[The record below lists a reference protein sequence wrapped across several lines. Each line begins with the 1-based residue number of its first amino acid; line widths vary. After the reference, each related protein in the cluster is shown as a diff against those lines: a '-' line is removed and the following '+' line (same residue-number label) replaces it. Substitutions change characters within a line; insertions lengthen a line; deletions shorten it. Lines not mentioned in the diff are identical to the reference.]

1 MFGGTHE
8 AVEWVNPLIG
18 ASTSQK
24 LGEGK
29 TFPGPTTPFG
39 LVQATT
45 LVRPQGDCGL
55 SSAAWAAAGDG
66 GSGLKDT
73 IAVPA
78 SPAQDAAIP
87 PKNLLRSLE
96 IGVERPVSLKEFNV
110 SVFPFIAALSM
121 THYTGD
127 FVVLATCGMSSRSC
141 LRPLVLFIAPESFP
155 RLSRRPD
162 LRVKRE
168 RFA

>member
-1 MFGGTHE
+1 ME
-8 AVEWVNPLIG
+8 DA
-18 ASTSQK
+18 
-24 LGEGK
+24 
-29 TFPGPTTPFG
+29 
-39 LVQATT
+39 
-45 LVRPQGDCGL
+45 
-55 SSAAWAAAGDG
+55 
-66 GSGLKDT
+66 

-78 SPAQDAAIP
+78 SPAHDAAIP

-121 THYTGD
+121 THYTSD
-127 FVVLATCGMSSRSC
+127 FVVLATCGGESSRSC

-162 LRVKRE
+162 LRG
-168 RFA
+168 